1 MQRSRAAR
9 SLPDGAN
16 LASGKYARVVSDRG
30 RAARVRSENAI
41 ERFIAGRREVLFV
54 FLEVLLPLGGI
65 PNL

>member
-1 MQRSRAAR
+1 MQRTRAAR
-9 SLPDGAN
+9 SLSDGAN

-54 FLEVLLPLGGI
+54 FLQVLLPLRSV